1 MTAKWILTI
10 GISYNGGMTDTT
22 QLTETVDE
30 RDAPVGDDIE
40 KMRAAKEKANAEAAA
55 RRLEVKALREELDA
69 LKQTQAATET
79 AALAEQGKFKEL
91 YETAENRAATLE
103 KQLREQADE
112 IAAQKLAL
120 LRQQVATEKGL
131 PAALA
136 DRLQG
141 TTVEELTA
149 DADTLLAAMPRPTA
163 PDLDGGARGNGNGPT
178 EADMTRIL
186 SRYNISPRYLE
197 KME

>member
-1 MTAKWILTI
+1 
-10 GISYNGGMTDTT
+10 MTDTT

-55 RRLEVKALREELDA
+55 RRLEVKALKEELDA

-141 TTVEELTA
+141 TTAEELTA
-149 DADTLLAAMPRPTA
+149 DADTLLAAMPRPNA
-163 PDLDGGARGNGNGPT
+163 PALDGGARGNGNGPT
-178 EADMTRIL
+178 VDEMNRIL

>member
-1 MTAKWILTI
+1 
-10 GISYNGGMTDTT
+10 MTDTT

-69 LKQTQAATET
+69 LKRTQEATET

>member
-1 MTAKWILTI
+1 
-10 GISYNGGMTDTT
+10 MTDTT

-40 KMRAAKEKANAEAAA
+40 KLRAAKEKANAEAAA
-55 RRLEVKALREELDA
+55 RRLEVKALKEELDA

-120 LRQQVATEKGL
+120 LQVVALGNFASKTANLK
-131 PAALA
+131 AAKQVVKSL
-136 DRLQG
+136 
-141 TTVEELTA
+141 LTC
-149 DADTLLAAMPRPTA
+149 
-163 PDLDGGARGNGNGPT
+163 
-178 EADMTRIL
+178 
-186 SRYNISPRYLE
+186 S
-197 KME
+197 K

>member
-1 MTAKWILTI
+1 MAFHTI
-10 GISYNGGMTDTT
+10 TGMTDTT

-55 RRLEVKALREELDA
+55 RRLEVKALKEELDA
-69 LKQTQAATET
+69 LKQTQAAAET

-141 TTVEELTA
+141 TTAEELTA
-149 DADTLLAAMPRPTA
+149 DADTLLAAMPRPNA
-163 PDLDGGARGNGNGPT
+163 PALDGGARGNGNGPT
-178 EADMTRIL
+178 VDEMNRIL

>member
-1 MTAKWILTI
+1 MTEI
-10 GISYNGGMTDTT
+10 T

-149 DADTLLAAMPRPTA
+149 DAETLLAAMPRPPA

-178 EADMTRIL
+178 EADMMRIL